1 MVDSASLIG
10 QTISHYRIV
19 EKLGG
24 GGMGV
29 VYRAEDTRLHRSVA
43 LKFLPE
49 DFARDPQAL
58 ARFRRE
64 AEAASALNHPNICT
78 IYDIGEQEVRA
89 FIAMEFLDGQTLKHR
104 ISGKPLPLEQVL
116 ELGIEIA
123 DALDAAHAKGI
134 VHRDIKPANIFV
146 TERGHAKILDFGLAK
161 LMPQALVNSLSD
173 STASQEHSLSAPGV
187 PLGTVA
193 YMSPEQARGKTLD
206 ARTDLFSCGA
216 VLYEMATG
224 QPAFAR
230 NSPAET
236 FDAILNRAPAALVSL
251 NVSVP
256 GGLERIIDKA
266 LEKDTDL
273 RYQHASE
280 LRVDLKR
287 LELDIY
293 PGRGKA
299 FQSVNAPAQGG
310 QILSGVGVSSATAI
324 AQVAD
329 STPRRQRL
337 SKAIDSLAVLP
348 FTNLSG
354 DPDVEY
360 LSDGITET
368 LINNFSQLRKIRIV
382 PRGVVFRYKGSELS
396 AETLGAELKV
406 RAILTGRVMQ
416 RGDTLVVGAELLD
429 VVKVAQLWGAQYKR
443 KMADLLAIQE
453 EIASEIAEK
462 LRLHLPGEPKKQFTS
477 QFTADKEAY
486 KLYLKALYFQN
497 RWTAGDQQ
505 KAISYSKQAIEHDPA
520 FALAHVVL
528 AGSYWLLGLFGLLP
542 PSDVFPK
549 AREAALRALQINEGL
564 AEAHAVLAAV
574 YLIYDW
580 DWAACG
586 REFKRAMQLNPDDPT
601 TQGAY
606 FFYLLTAG
614 RLEQA
619 IASARRAVELAPL
632 SLPNNLGLAGSL
644 FHARHYDQA
653 IEQLQKT
660 VELDPNHVRARE
672 FLVFAY
678 AHAGRSDSA
687 IAECA
692 VIASLP
698 PPGKLVSR
706 MAQAYVYALLGKS
719 EEARK
724 IMEEV
729 RSGNEDNLPLLWRA
743 SQIYAILNERDQA
756 FELLNR
762 LCDARFGLVVFF
774 KGYPSFDNL
783 RADPR
788 YGELSR
794 RIGLP
799 E

>member
-49 DFARDPQAL
+49 EFARDPQAL

-104 ISGKPLPLEQVL
+104 ISGKPLPLERVL

-134 VHRDIKPANIFV
+134 VHRDIKPANIFL

-161 LMPQALVNSLSD
+161 LMPQASVNSLSD
-173 STASQEHSLSAPGV
+173 STASQEQSLSAPGV
-187 PLGTVA
+187 LLGTVA

-236 FDAILNRAPAALVSL
+236 FDGILNRAPMALVRL
-251 NVSVP
+251 NASVP
-256 GGLERIIDKA
+256 AGFERIIDKA
-266 LEKDTDL
+266 LEKDPNL
-273 RYQHASE
+273 RYQHASDM
-280 LRVDLKR
+280 RVDLKR
-287 LELDIY
+287 L
-293 PGRGKA
+293 A
-299 FQSVNAPAQGG
+299 NASSQGG
-310 QILSGVGVSSATAI
+310 QNMSGVGASSAKAI

-329 STPRRQRL
+329 TNPRRRKF

-354 DPDVEY
+354 DPEVDY

-416 RGDTLVVGAELLD
+416 RGDTLIVGAELLD
-429 VVKVAQLWGAQYKR
+429 VAKVAQLWGAQYKR

-542 PSDVFPK
+542 PSDVFPR
-549 AREAALRALQINEGL
+549 AREEALRALQINEGL

-706 MAQAYVYALLGKS
+706 IAQAYVYALLGKS

>member
-49 DFARDPQAL
+49 EFARDPQAL

-161 LMPQALVNSLSD
+161 LMPQASVNSLSD
-173 STASQEHSLSAPGV
+173 STASQEQSLRAPGV
-187 PLGTVA
+187 LLGTVA

-236 FDAILNRAPAALVSL
+236 FDGILNRAPMALVRL
-251 NVSVP
+251 NASVP
-256 GGLERIIDKA
+256 AGFERIIDKA
-266 LEKDTDL
+266 LEKDPNL
-273 RYQHASE
+273 RYQHASDM
-280 LRVDLKR
+280 RVDLKR
-287 LELDIY
+287 L
-293 PGRGKA
+293 A
-299 FQSVNAPAQGG
+299 NASSQGG
-310 QILSGVGVSSATAI
+310 QNMSGVGASSAKAI

-329 STPRRQRL
+329 TNPRRRKF

-354 DPDVEY
+354 DPEVDY

-416 RGDTLVVGAELLD
+416 RGDTLIVGAELLD
-429 VVKVAQLWGAQYKR
+429 VAKVAQLWGAQYKR

-542 PSDVFPK
+542 PSDVFPR
-549 AREAALRALQINEGL
+549 AREEALRALQINEGL

-653 IEQLQKT
+653 IEQIQKT

>member
-1 MVDSASLIG
+1 MADPGLLIG
-10 QTISHYRIV
+10 KTISHYRII

-29 VYRAEDTRLHRSVA
+29 VYKAEDTRLHRFVA
-43 LKFLPE
+43 LKFLPDE
-49 DFARDPQAL
+49 VSRDSQAL
-58 ARFRRE
+58 ERFRRE
-64 AEAASALNHPNICT
+64 AQAASALNHPGICT
-78 IYDIGEQEVRA
+78 IHDIGEQDDRQ
-89 FIAMEFLDGQTLKHR
+89 FIAMEFVDGRTLKHR

-161 LMPQALVNSLSD
+161 LMPQASVNSLSD
-173 STASQEHSLSAPGV
+173 STVSQEESLSAPGV
-187 PLGTVA
+187 LLGTIA
-193 YMSPEQARGKTLD
+193 YMSPEQARGKALD
-206 ARTDLFSCGA
+206 ARTDLFSCGV

-224 QPAFAR
+224 QSAFGR

-236 FDAILNRAPAALVSL
+236 LDGILNRAPVAPVQL
-251 NVSVP
+251 NASVP
-256 GGLERIIDKA
+256 AGLERIIDKA
-266 LEKDTDL
+266 LEKVPDL
-273 RYQHASE
+273 RYQHASD

-287 LELDIY
+287 LKLDIY

-299 FQSVNAPAQGG
+299 FQPVNASAQGG
-310 QILSGVGVSSATAI
+310 QILSGVGVSSEPAI
-324 AQVAD
+324 AQVAET
-329 STPRRQRL
+329 TPHRQRL
-337 SKAIDSLAVLP
+337 SKAIESLAVLP

-354 DPDVEY
+354 DPEIDY

-368 LINNFSQLRKIRIV
+368 LINSFSQLRKIRIV

-406 RAILTGRVMQ
+406 RAVLTGRVMQ

-429 VVKVAQLWGAQYKR
+429 VAKVAQIWGAQYKR
-443 KMADLLAIQE
+443 KMIDLLAVQE
-453 EIASEIAEK
+453 EISSEIAEK

-477 QFTADKEAY
+477 QLTADNEAY

-497 RWTAGDQQ
+497 RWTAEDLQ
-505 KAISYSKQAIEHDPA
+505 KAINYSRQAIEHDPT

-528 AGSYWLLGLFGLLP
+528 ARGYWMLGAVGLQP

-549 AREAALRALQINEGL
+549 SREAARRALQINEGL
-564 AEAHAVLAAV
+564 AEAHAALASV
-574 YLIYDW
+574 CLYYDW
-580 DWAACG
+580 DWAAAR
-586 REFKRAMQLNPDDPT
+586 RETERAMQLNPDLAQ

-606 FFYLLTAG
+606 ALYLLTAG

-619 IASARRAVELAPL
+619 ITHANKAVELAPL
-632 SLPNNLGLAGSL
+632 SVPTNSGLGLCL
-644 FHARHYDQA
+644 FFARHYDQA
-653 IEQLQKT
+653 IEQLKRT
-660 VELDPNHVRARE
+660 IELDPNFVTARE
-672 FLVFAY
+672 LLAFVY
-678 AHAGRSDSA
+678 AHAGQYDSA

-706 MAQAYVYALLGKS
+706 TAYAYVYAVEGRS

-724 IMEEV
+724 IMQEV
-729 RSGNEDNLPLLWRA
+729 RSGNEGNLQLLWRA
-743 SQIYAILNERDQA
+743 SQIYAILDERDQA

-762 LCDARFGLVVFF
+762 VCDAHFGLIANY
-774 KGYPSFDNL
+774 KAYPGFENL

-788 YGELSR
+788 YAELSR
-794 RIGLP
+794 RIGFP

>member
-49 DFARDPQAL
+49 EFARDPQAL

-236 FDAILNRAPAALVSL
+236 FDGILNRAPMALVRL
-251 NVSVP
+251 NASVP
-256 GGLERIIDKA
+256 AGFERIIDKA
-266 LEKDTDL
+266 LEKDPNL
-273 RYQHASE
+273 RYQHASDM
-280 LRVDLKR
+280 RVDLKR
-287 LELDIY
+287 L
-293 PGRGKA
+293 A
-299 FQSVNAPAQGG
+299 NASSQGG
-310 QILSGVGVSSATAI
+310 QNMSGVGASSAKAI

-329 STPRRQRL
+329 TNPRRRKF

-354 DPDVEY
+354 DPEVDY

-416 RGDTLVVGAELLD
+416 RGDTLIVGAELLD
-429 VVKVAQLWGAQYKR
+429 VAKVAQLWGAQYKR

-692 VIASLP
+692 MIASLP

>member
-49 DFARDPQAL
+49 EFARDPQAL

-161 LMPQALVNSLSD
+161 LMPQTSVNSLSD
-173 STASQEHSLSAPGV
+173 STASQEQSLSAPGV
-187 PLGTVA
+187 LLGTVA
-193 YMSPEQARGKTLD
+193 YMSPEQARGKALD
-206 ARTDLFSCGA
+206 ARTDLFSCGV

-224 QPAFAR
+224 QSAFGR

-236 FDAILNRAPAALVSL
+236 FDWILNRAPAAPVRL
-251 NVSVP
+251 NASVP
-256 GGLERIIDKA
+256 AGLERIIDKA
-266 LEKDTDL
+266 LEKDPNL
-273 RYQHASE
+273 RYQHASDM
-280 LRVDLKR
+280 RVDLKR
-287 LELDIY
+287 L
-293 PGRGKA
+293 A
-299 FQSVNAPAQGG
+299 NASSQGG
-310 QILSGVGVSSATAI
+310 QNMSGVGASSAKAI

-329 STPRRQRL
+329 TNPRRRKF

-354 DPDVEY
+354 DPEVDY

-416 RGDTLVVGAELLD
+416 RGDTLIVGAELLD
-429 VVKVAQLWGAQYKR
+429 VAKVAQLWGAQYKR

-692 VIASLP
+692 MIASLP

>member
-49 DFARDPQAL
+49 EFARDPQAL

-236 FDAILNRAPAALVSL
+236 FDGILNRAPMALVRL
-251 NVSVP
+251 NASVP
-256 GGLERIIDKA
+256 AGFERIIDKA
-266 LEKDTDL
+266 LEKDPNL
-273 RYQHASE
+273 RYQHASDM
-280 LRVDLKR
+280 RVDLKR
-287 LELDIY
+287 L
-293 PGRGKA
+293 A
-299 FQSVNAPAQGG
+299 NASSQGG
-310 QILSGVGVSSATAI
+310 QNMSGVGASSAKAI

-329 STPRRQRL
+329 TNPRRRKF

-354 DPDVEY
+354 DPEVDY

-416 RGDTLVVGAELLD
+416 RGDTLIVGAELLD
-429 VVKVAQLWGAQYKR
+429 VAKVAQLWGAQYKR

-462 LRLHLPGEPKKQFTS
+462 LRLHLPGE
-477 QFTADKEAY
+477 
-486 KLYLKALYFQN
+486 
-497 RWTAGDQQ
+497 
-505 KAISYSKQAIEHDPA
+505 
-520 FALAHVVL
+520 
-528 AGSYWLLGLFGLLP
+528 
-542 PSDVFPK
+542 
-549 AREAALRALQINEGL
+549 
-564 AEAHAVLAAV
+564 
-574 YLIYDW
+574 
-580 DWAACG
+580 
-586 REFKRAMQLNPDDPT
+586 
-601 TQGAY
+601 
-606 FFYLLTAG
+606 
-614 RLEQA
+614 
-619 IASARRAVELAPL
+619 
-632 SLPNNLGLAGSL
+632 
-644 FHARHYDQA
+644 
-653 IEQLQKT
+653 
-660 VELDPNHVRARE
+660 
-672 FLVFAY
+672 
-678 AHAGRSDSA
+678 
-687 IAECA
+687 
-692 VIASLP
+692 
-698 PPGKLVSR
+698 
-706 MAQAYVYALLGKS
+706 
-719 EEARK
+719 
-724 IMEEV
+724 
-729 RSGNEDNLPLLWRA
+729 
-743 SQIYAILNERDQA
+743 
-756 FELLNR
+756 
-762 LCDARFGLVVFF
+762 
-774 KGYPSFDNL
+774 
-783 RADPR
+783 
-788 YGELSR
+788 
-794 RIGLP
+794 
-799 E
+799 

>member
-49 DFARDPQAL
+49 EFARDPQAL

-78 IYDIGEQEVRA
+78 IYDIGEHEVRA

-134 VHRDIKPANIFV
+134 VHRDIKPANIFL

-161 LMPQALVNSLSD
+161 LMPQASVNSLSD
-173 STASQEHSLSAPGV
+173 STASQEQSLSAPGV
-187 PLGTVA
+187 LLGTVA

-236 FDAILNRAPAALVSL
+236 FDGILNRAPMALVRL
-251 NVSVP
+251 NASVP
-256 GGLERIIDKA
+256 AGFERIIDKA
-266 LEKDTDL
+266 LEKDPNL
-273 RYQHASE
+273 RYQHASDM
-280 LRVDLKR
+280 RVDLKR
-287 LELDIY
+287 L
-293 PGRGKA
+293 A
-299 FQSVNAPAQGG
+299 NASSQVG
-310 QILSGVGVSSATAI
+310 QNMSGVGVSSAKAI

-329 STPRRQRL
+329 TNPRRRKF

-348 FTNLSG
+348 FTNLSR
-354 DPDVEY
+354 DPEVDY

-368 LINNFSQLRKIRIV
+368 LINSFSQLRKIRIV

-416 RGDTLVVGAELLD
+416 RGDTLIVGAELLD
-429 VVKVAQLWGAQYKR
+429 VAKVAQLWGAQYKR
-443 KMADLLAIQE
+443 KVADLSAVQE
-453 EIASEIAEK
+453 EISSEIAEK

-477 QFTADKEAY
+477 QLTADNEAY

-497 RWTAGDQQ
+497 RWTAEDLQ
-505 KAISYSKQAIEHDPA
+505 KSINYSKQAIEHDPA
-520 FALAHVVL
+520 FASAHIALASSYCIL
-528 AGSYWLLGLFGLLP
+528 AMAGMQP

-564 AEAHAVLAAV
+564 AEAHAALAAV

-580 DWAACG
+580 DWAAAE
-586 REFKRAMQLNPDDPT
+586 REIERAMQLNPDDRLT
-601 TQGAY
+601 HSVY
-606 FFYLLTAG
+606 FFFLLSGG

-632 SLPNNLGLAGSL
+632 SLPNNSLLGASL
-644 FHARHYDQA
+644 FYARHYDQV
-653 IEQLQKT
+653 IEQQQKT
-660 VELDPNHVRARE
+660 VELDPNYVRARE
-672 FLVFAY
+672 TLVFAY

-692 VIASLP
+692 MIASLP

-706 MAQAYVYALLGKS
+706 MAHAYVYALLGKS

-743 SQIYAILNERDQA
+743 SHIYAILNERDQA

-774 KGYPSFDNL
+774 KAYPSFDNL

-794 RIGLP
+794 RIGFP

>member
-49 DFARDPQAL
+49 EFARDPQAL

-134 VHRDIKPANIFV
+134 VHRDIKPANIFL

-161 LMPQALVNSLSD
+161 LMPQASVNSLID
-173 STASQEHSLSAPGV
+173 STASQEQSLSAPGV
-187 PLGTVA
+187 LLGTVA

-236 FDAILNRAPAALVSL
+236 FDGILNRAPMALVRL
-251 NVSVP
+251 NASVP
-256 GGLERIIDKA
+256 AGFERIIDKA
-266 LEKDTDL
+266 LEKDPNL
-273 RYQHASE
+273 RYQHASDM
-280 LRVDLKR
+280 RVDLKR
-287 LELDIY
+287 L
-293 PGRGKA
+293 A
-299 FQSVNAPAQGG
+299 NASSQGG
-310 QILSGVGVSSATAI
+310 QNMSGVGASSAKAI

-329 STPRRQRL
+329 TNPRRRKF

-354 DPDVEY
+354 DPEVDY

-416 RGDTLVVGAELLD
+416 RGDTLIVGAELLD
-429 VVKVAQLWGAQYKR
+429 VAKVAQLWGAQYKR

-542 PSDVFPK
+542 PSDVFPR
-549 AREAALRALQINEGL
+549 AREEALRALQINEGL

>member
-49 DFARDPQAL
+49 EFARDPQAL

-134 VHRDIKPANIFV
+134 VHRDIKPANIFL

-161 LMPQALVNSLSD
+161 LMPQASVNSLSD
-173 STASQEHSLSAPGV
+173 STASQEQSLSAPGV
-187 PLGTVA
+187 LLGTVA

-236 FDAILNRAPAALVSL
+236 FDGILNRAPMALVRL
-251 NVSVP
+251 NASVP
-256 GGLERIIDKA
+256 AGFERIIDKA
-266 LEKDTDL
+266 LEKDPNL
-273 RYQHASE
+273 RYQHASDM
-280 LRVDLKR
+280 RVDLKR
-287 LELDIY
+287 LAN
-293 PGRGKA
+293 A
-299 FQSVNAPAQGG
+299 FSQGG
-310 QILSGVGVSSATAI
+310 QNMSGVGASSAKAI

-329 STPRRQRL
+329 TNPRRRKF

-354 DPDVEY
+354 DPEVDY

-416 RGDTLVVGAELLD
+416 RGDTLIVGAELLD
-429 VVKVAQLWGAQYKR
+429 VAKVAQLWGAQYKR

-462 LRLHLPGEPKKQFTS
+462 LRLHLPGEPKRQFTS

-542 PSDVFPK
+542 PSDVFPR
-549 AREAALRALQINEGL
+549 AREEALRALQINEGL

-706 MAQAYVYALLGKS
+706 IAQAYVYALLGKS

>member
-1 MVDSASLIG
+1 MIE
-10 QTISHYRIV
+10 TISHYRIL

-29 VYRAEDTRLHRSVA
+29 VYKAEDIKLNRFVA
-43 LKFLPE
+43 LKFLP
-49 DFARDPQAL
+49 DDVATDPQAL
-58 ARFRRE
+58 VRFQRE
-64 AEAASALNHPNICT
+64 AKAASALNHANICT
-78 IYDIGEQEVRA
+78 IYEISEENGQA
-89 FIAMEFLDGQTLKHR
+89 FIAMEYLDGLTLKHR
-104 ISGKPLPLEQVL
+104 IGGKPLPLEQVL

-134 VHRDIKPANIFV
+134 VHRDIKPANIFI

-161 LMPQALVNSLSD
+161 LIPQASVNSLSD
-173 STASQEHSLSAPGV
+173 STASQEESLSVPGV
-187 PLGTVA
+187 LLGTVA
-193 YMSPEQARGKTLD
+193 YMSPEQARGKVID

-224 QPAFAR
+224 QPAFGK
-230 NSPAET
+230 NSPVET
-236 FDAILNRAPAALVSL
+236 FDWILNRAPVAPVRL
-251 NVSVP
+251 NASVP
-256 GGLERIIDKA
+256 AGLERIIDKA
-266 LEKDTDL
+266 LEKDLSL
-273 RYQHASE
+273 RYQHASD
-280 LRVDLKR
+280 LRVDMKR
-287 LELDIY
+287 L
-293 PGRGKA
+293 A
-299 FQSVNAPAQGG
+299 NASSQGG
-310 QILSGVGVSSATAI
+310 QVLSGVGVSSPTAI
-324 AQVAD
+324 AQVPD
-329 STPRRQRL
+329 TTPRRQRL
-337 SKAIDSLAVLP
+337 SKAVDSLAVLP

-354 DPDVEY
+354 DPEVEY

-368 LINNFSQLRKIRIV
+368 LINSFSQLRKIRIV
-382 PRGVVFRYKGSELS
+382 PRGVVFRYKGSQVS
-396 AETLGAELKV
+396 AEALGAELKV

-416 RGDTLVVGAELLD
+416 RGDTLLVGAELLD
-429 VVKVAQLWGAQYKR
+429 VAKMAQLWGAQYKR
-443 KMADLLAIQE
+443 KLADLLVIQE

-477 QFTADKEAY
+477 QLTADNEAY
-486 KLYLKALYFQN
+486 KLYLKALYFLN
-497 RWTAGDQQ
+497 TWSVESLQ
-505 KAISYSKQAIEHDPA
+505 KAINYSKQAIEHDPA

-528 AGSYWLLGLFGLLP
+528 ARSYWLLGLAGLQP
-542 PSDVFPK
+542 PSDVFPRAK
-549 AREAALRALQINEGL
+549 AEALRALQINEGL
-564 AEAHAVLAAV
+564 AEAHAVLSLV
-574 YLIYDW
+574 YLFYDW
-580 DWAACG
+580 DWAAGG
-586 REFKRAMQLNPDDPT
+586 RELERAMQLNPDNPT
-601 TQGAY
+601 TQSAY
-606 FFYLLTAG
+606 FFYLLAAG

-619 IASARRAVELAPL
+619 IATARRVVELAPL
-632 SLPNNLGLAGSL
+632 SLPNNSGLAGSL
-644 FHARHYDQA
+644 FQARHYDQA

-672 FLVFAY
+672 LLVFAY
-678 AHAGRSDSA
+678 AHAGQYDSA

-698 PPGKLVSR
+698 PLGKLVSR
-706 MAQAYVYALLGKS
+706 MAHAYVYALLGKS

-774 KGYPSFDNL
+774 KGNPSFDNL